1 MPRRADGRREPHGHG
16 DSYHRESTQKEDTMP
31 TTLIDTCPLCGLRFG
46 SRPLLELH
54 IRDDHPPA
62 LDHEEDG
69 RQRQVRTVTHLK
81 LTPEFPQA
89 AE

>member
-1 MPRRADGRREPHGHG
+1 MSA
-16 DSYHRESTQKEDTMP
+16 M
-31 TTLIDTCPLCGLRFG
+31 LIDTCPLCGLRFG

-62 LDHEEDG
+62 PDHEEDG
-69 RQRQVRTVTHLK
+69 RQWQVRTPTGLK
-81 LTPEFPQA
+81 LTPESPQA

>member
-1 MPRRADGRREPHGHG
+1 MSA
-16 DSYHRESTQKEDTMP
+16 
-31 TTLIDTCPLCGLRFG
+31 TLIDTCPLCGLRFG

-54 IRDDHPPA
+54 IRDDHPPS

-69 RQRQVRTVTHLK
+69 QQRQVRTPTHLK
-81 LTPEFPQA
+81 LIPESLQA

>member
-1 MPRRADGRREPHGHG
+1 MSA
-16 DSYHRESTQKEDTMP
+16 
-31 TTLIDTCPLCGLRFG
+31 TLIDTCPLCGLRFG

-54 IRDDHPPA
+54 IRDDHLSA

-69 RQRQVRTVTHLK
+69 RQRQVRTPTRLK